1 MRFTDDYIEEKG
13 MRQMIRKLR
22 QVGFFLFAL
31 LFMVS
36 AGVFLKADEVRAA
49 AMPEAPVE
57 MEVSY
62 GFNDTAKGDRYLK
75 VTVLLN
81 NRETEDFS
89 GMLKI
94 LTTESS
100 LEVYRYD
107 YPVEV
112 KGQNS
117 LSQDYYI
124 PLGIKTDQ
132 MFVSVYEEGGTEVL
146 RKRLKLNIS
155 RDVSECFVGVFSD
168 APGNLNY
175 MDEVGIHYGS
185 IKTRLMFLNADT
197 APEEELG
204 YDQLDLIVVSDY
216 DLNRISEVQHQ
227 ALSRWVDKGGTLLV
241 GGGLRYRENLGRF
254 AAELL
259 EPPYTE
265 ARESEVNLGMEY
277 AQNAPQDSVLSLVC
291 ADVNL
296 KNGSTLI
303 QGEGFPLLSYV
314 HQKKGRI
321 AVAAFSL
328 GDISAFCESRP
339 AFLEKLLTKTF
350 GETKTNELS
359 QMEYYGFSRLYFL
372 VQGLINTGDAG
383 RLPNVVLYTAVIVV
397 YLLLIGPG
405 IYLYLKKREIHRYYM
420 AGVALCAVLFTGII
434 YVMGVGTRFQEP
446 FFTYATILDTSGDGV
461 EEETYI
467 NVRSPYNKPYTVNI
481 KPDYAVRPVTKSYYY
496 DSMMRQRF
504 TGEESYKT
512 CLQLLPDRTEIR
524 VRDTVAFTP
533 KLFYLSKQVEQTGKM
548 EIDGGAGLFAGEVSG
563 TIVNRFDE
571 TLENAALILYG
582 KAICLGDLEP
592 GQEVELSELPVYN
605 YPLSHTYAL
614 AQMITG
620 ADQYE
625 KTDISD
631 ADYMKAQERSRLL
644 NFYLDSNLNSYFANA
659 RLVAFTRE
667 QTKQGFLADEE
678 YIAEGLT
685 MITSEVELSREKN
698 GLICRQAL
706 EQEPNVISG
715 NYMTAYNSI
724 YTGEPSEPVIIEYS
738 LGSDLRIRNI
748 RFEEVSQEFF
758 DPEYPY
764 LAAFQGEMYFYNY
777 DTGHND
783 RIEMKE
789 SFTAKEL
796 EPYLSPSNTL
806 TVKYLSADSGEF
818 GWESCLPMIYAV
830 GEAK

>member
-1 MRFTDDYIEEKG
+1 
-13 MRQMIRKLR
+13 MRQRMKKAGQAFLL
-22 QVGFFLFAL
+22 LFAV

-36 AGVFLKADEVRAA
+36 AGAFLKAEEVKAA
-49 AMPEAPVE
+49 AMPEAPLG

-75 VTVLLN
+75 VTVLLSN
-81 NRETEDFS
+81 QEAEDFS
-89 GMLKI
+89 GTVRI

-107 YPVEV
+107 YPVAV
-112 KGQNS
+112 NGQGQCS
-117 LSQDYYI
+117 VDYYI
-124 PLGIKTDQ
+124 PLGIKSDQ
-132 MFVSVYEEGGTEVL
+132 MFVSIWDEEGTEVL

-168 APGNLNY
+168 VPERLQY

-185 IKTRLMFLNADT
+185 IKTQLIMLDADT

-216 DLNRISEVQHQ
+216 DLNRISEKQHQ

-254 AAELL
+254 ASELL
-259 EPPYTE
+259 EPPYTW
-265 ARESEVNLGMEY
+265 AKESEVNLGMEY
-277 AQNAPQDSVLSLVC
+277 AQNAPQDSVLSLMC

-303 QGEGFPLLSYV
+303 QGEGFPFLSYV
-314 HQKKGRI
+314 HQKNGRI

-328 GDISAFCESRP
+328 GDISEFCESRP

-350 GETKTNELS
+350 GETKVNELS
-359 QMEYYGFSRLYFL
+359 QMEFYGFSNLYFL
-372 VQGLINTGDAG
+372 VQGLINTGDAE
-383 RLPNVVLYTAVIVV
+383 RLPNVILYTAVIII

-434 YVMGVGTRFQEP
+434 YVMGVGTRFREP

-467 NVRSPYNKPYTVNI
+467 NIRSPYNKPYAVNI
-481 KPDYAVRPVTKSYYY
+481 NPEYTIRPVTKSYYY

-504 TGEESYKT
+504 TGEETYKT
-512 CLQLLPDRTEIR
+512 CLQFLPERTEIR

-533 KLFYLSKQVEQTGKM
+533 KLFYLSRQVGQAGTM
-548 EIDGGAGLFAGEVSG
+548 EIEGSAGLFSGEVSG

-571 TLENAALILYG
+571 TLESAALIFYG

-592 GQEVELSELPVYN
+592 GQEVDLSQLPVYN
-605 YPLSHTYAL
+605 YPLGHTYAL
-614 AQMITG
+614 AQRITG

-631 ADYMKAQERSRLL
+631 EAYMKAQERSRLL
-644 NFYLDSNLNSYFANA
+644 GFYLDSNLNSYFADA
-659 RLVAFTRE
+659 RLVAFTKEQRE
-667 QTKQGFLADEE
+667 QGFLADETSV
-678 YIAEGLT
+678 AEGLT
-685 MITSEVELSREKN
+685 MITSELELNREKN
-698 GLICRQAL
+698 GLLCRMAL

-715 NYMTAYNSI
+715 NYMTSYNSMYI
-724 YTGEPSEPVIIEYS
+724 GEPSDPVIIEYS
-738 LGSDLRIRNI
+738 LGSDLQIQKLC
-748 RFEEVSQEFF
+748 FEEVSPEFF
-758 DPEYPY
+758 DPDYPY
-764 LAAFQGEMYFYNY
+764 LTAFQGEMYFYNY

-783 RIEMKE
+783 RMEMKK
-789 SFTAKEL
+789 SFTAREL

-806 TVKYLSADSGEF
+806 TVKYVSTGSGEY

-830 GEAK
+830 GEVK